1 GGFIAPM
8 ALGALPADKQPDA
21 CLGCGSCAA
30 VCPQQID
37 IPGVLADFADLM
49 A

>member
-1 GGFIAPM
+1 M
-8 ALGALPADKQPDA
+8 ALMTYPEDKRPDA

-37 IPGVLADFADLM
+37 IPGALADFSELLRKSPF
-49 A
+49 